1 MRIKKQS
8 ENIEDYKL
16 EDFGLVGYNP
26 HKTLKMEMAICC
38 VCLNQMVCMNQDFYD
53 VFVFFIIATIE
64 LISHRF
70 SKQ

>member
-16 EDFGLVGYNP
+16 EDFELVGYNP

-38 VCLNQMVCMNQDFYD
+38 VCMNQMVCMNQDFYD
-53 VFVFFIIATIE
+53 VFVFF
-64 LISHRF
+64 LL
-70 SKQ
+70 

>member
-16 EDFGLVGYNP
+16 EDFELVGYNP

-38 VCLNQMVCMNQDFYD
+38 VCMNQMVYRNQDF
-53 VFVFFIIATIE
+53 
-64 LISHRF
+64 
-70 SKQ
+70 

>member
-16 EDFGLVGYNP
+16 EDFELVGYNP

-38 VCLNQMVCMNQDFYD
+38 VCMNQMVCMNQDFYD
-53 VFVFFIIATIE
+53 VFVFFIIATIK

>member
-16 EDFGLVGYNP
+16 EDFELVGYNP

-38 VCLNQMVCMNQDFYD
+38 VCMNQMVCMNKDFYD
-53 VFVFFIIATIE
+53 VFVFFIIATIK